1 MFPSFRPACR
11 QLRHCWCAGD
21 VDAAALPTGFF
32 DSLIVQNPGKFKS
45 LYAIDDELAKAIGV
59 KQIYAMVAVHQ
70 DFATRNPQILKK
82 MFEVWSTAAKWANAN
97 MPEVVDILARPV
109 GSGGT
114 GLPKPALQSQL
125 VTHRT
130 LRWDIVK
137 AADIRADLFKEF
149 AAYVDVGMLAKLPDD
164 GIIYTEL

>member
-1 MFPSFRPACR
+1 
-11 QLRHCWCAGD
+11 
-21 VDAAALPTGFF
+21 
-32 DSLIVQNPGKFKS
+32 
-45 LYAIDDELAKAIGV
+45 
-59 KQIYAMVAVHQ
+59 MVAVHQ

-97 MPEVVDILARPV
+97 MPEVIDILSRPV
-109 GSGGT
+109 AAGGT

-149 AAYVDVGMLAKLPDD
+149 EAYVDVGMLAKLPDD
-164 GIIYTEL
+164 GIIYTGL